1 MISGASPPQKTKI
14 PYLYSMDYRTPS
26 PLPLFSWLLIL
37 ILGMSSCESGS
48 PSKSKETSQWVSLF
62 NGQNLEGWTPR
73 ITGYPVGE
81 NVDSTFR
88 VENGI
93 LQVRY
98 DQYDN
103 FEDRFG
109 ALHYEKP
116 FSNYR
121 LRVEY
126 RFVGDTVAGAPLWG
140 YRDSGIQYHAQSP
153 KTMDATQP
161 FPISLEFNLHGGNG
175 VDERPVGQICANGI
189 LVDIDGKQ
197 AFSYCSSPTLSR
209 TIHGDEWATMDID
222 VKGDTISH
230 WINGEKILEF
240 TNPRLNPDHG
250 LAATM
255 IKDNITDVTSGYI
268 SLQSNSAPVDFRKIE
283 IKEYK

>member
-1 MISGASPPQKTKI
+1 MN
-14 PYLYSMDYRTPS
+14 YRN
-26 PLPLFSWLLIL
+26 PLPLFIWLLIL
-37 ILGMSSCESGS
+37 VPGMSSCKSGA
-48 PSKSKETSQWVSLF
+48 PSKSEESAKWVSLF
-62 NGQNLEGWTPR
+62 NGQNLDGWIPR

-81 NVDSTFR
+81 NIDSTFR
-88 VENGI
+88 VEEGI

-98 DQYDN
+98 DHYDN

-126 RFVGDTVAGAPLWG
+126 RFVGDTVGGAPLWG
-140 YRDSGIQYHAQSP
+140 YRDSGVQYHAQSP
-153 KTMDATQP
+153 QSMDATQP
-161 FPISLEFNLHGGNG
+161 FPISLEYNLHGGNG
-175 VDERPVGQICANGI
+175 EDERPVGQICANGI
-189 LVDIDGKQ
+189 LVDLEGKQ
-197 AFSYCSSPTLSR
+197 VFSYCTDPVLKR
-209 TIHGDEWATMDID
+209 TIHGDEWAVMEID
-222 VKGDTISH
+222 VLGDTISH

-240 TNPRLNPDHG
+240 TNPRLNPDHD

-255 IKDNITDVTSGYI
+255 MKDGQADISSGYI
-268 SLQSNSAPVDFRKIE
+268 SLQSNSAPIDFRKIE